1 MQSPFWLNDPTILFN
16 SVNIWPT
23 KDMHKEEKLNAM
35 TRLIILVTILL
46 YLITDNIRVLVAGV
60 VTIVAIVILRYAH
73 NNTPKETSEGFDNL
87 TNTYTTP
94 SQTNPLMN
102 VVLTQ
107 IQDDPKRA
115 AAAPAY
121 KPDVVDQINTSTQDM
136 AVNKFDDKDGI
147 KSKLFS
153 DLGDSFMFDRSMTHF
168 NATANTTIP
177 NDQQSFAEFCYGD
190 MISCKEG
197 NALACTRS
205 TPPNWING

>member
-1 MQSPFWLNDPTILFN
+1 MQTPFWLNDPSILFH
-16 SVNIWPT
+16 SAQIWPT

-35 TRLIILVTILL
+35 TRLIVIVTILL
-46 YLITDNIRVLVAGV
+46 YLMTGNIRVLVAGV
-60 VTIVAIVILRYAH
+60 VTIIAIVVLKYAH
-73 NNTPKETSEGFDNL
+73 NNIPQTKSEGFANL
-87 TNTYTTP
+87 TKHTESSN
-94 SQTNPLMN
+94 TNPFMN
-102 VVLTQ
+102 VLLPQ

-121 KPDVVDQINTSTQDM
+121 KPDVMEQINTSTQEM
-136 AVNKFDDKDGI
+136 VVNKFDNKDGI

-153 DLGDSFMFDRSMTHF
+153 DLGDSFMFDRSMTQF

>member
-1 MQSPFWLNDPTILFN
+1 MQSPFWLNDPTILFH
-16 SVNIWPT
+16 STHIWPS

-46 YLITDNIRVLVAGV
+46 YLMTSNLRVLVAGV
-60 VTIVAIVILRYAH
+60 VTLIAIVVLKYAH
-73 NNTPKETSEGFDNL
+73 NNTPKETPEGFANL
-87 TNTYTTP
+87 TKHTEP

-102 VVLTQ
+102 VLLPQ

-121 KPDVVDQINTSTQDM
+121 NPEVVDQVNANTQDM
-136 AVNKFDDKDGI
+136 IVNKFDDKDGI

-153 DLGDSFMFDRSMTHF
+153 DLGDSFMFDRSMTQF

-205 TPPNWING
+205 TPPHWING

>member
-1 MQSPFWLNDPTILFN
+1 MQSPFWLNDPTILFYN
-16 SVNIWPT
+16 TQIWPT

-46 YLITDNIRVLVAGV
+46 YLITGNIRVLVAGG
-60 VTIVAIVILRYAH
+60 VTLIAIVVLKYAH
-73 NNTPKETSEGFDNL
+73 NNSSKETSEGFANL
-87 TNTYTTP
+87 TKYTEP
-94 SQTNPLMN
+94 SQSNPLMN
-102 VVLTQ
+102 VVLPQ
-107 IQDDPKRA
+107 IQDDPTRA
-115 AAAPAY
+115 AAAAAY
-121 KPDVVDQINTSTQDM
+121 TPVAVDQINRRTQEM
-136 AVNKFDDKDGI
+136 TVNTFDDKDGI
-147 KSKLFS
+147 QSKLFS
-153 DLGDSFMFDRSMTHF
+153 DLGDSFMFDRSMTRF